1 MKARIMC
8 PDHPKDGTIVEILSW
23 SSGGRW
29 VVIRDDEDPK
39 KEVILYGVNFYKDL
53 QFVDDIK
60 TDWNEFRKQTSVK
73 MMQALMSNPALINSI
88 SCDFKIDIV
97 EAAIAYTDKLIE
109 ELQDPKPETNER

>member
-8 PDHPKDGTIVEILSW
+8 PDHQKDGMIVEITSW
-23 SSGGRW
+23 SSEGRW
-29 VVIRDDEDPK
+29 VEIRDNESPEGK
-39 KEVILYGVNFYKDL
+39 SILYGVNFYKDL

-60 TDWNEFRKQTSVK
+60 TDWNEFRKQTIVK
-73 MMQALMSNPALINSI
+73 MMQALMSNPALINSL